1 MIDFKNLNTKSRI
14 SVGQQVNEQAI
25 ALFGKLSNDRFGAT
39 AIPDEAR
46 KIVASMPTLSIATSL
61 IIGGIFG
68 WLTSKR

>member
-1 MIDFKNLNTKSRI
+1 
-14 SVGQQVNEQAI
+14 VNEQAI
-25 ALFGKLSNDRFGAT
+25 ASFGKLSDDRFGAT